1 MSVWPPGSNIYLG
14 ECVLLQCSV
23 ESNSSFVWRYRW
35 LKHEPRAASLPTPN
49 PRHLVSG
56 DSYSITAVTREDA
69 GSYQCQAERRES
81 NITSVVLLSQPAT
94 LRVSG
99 EQQLQPLQ
107 RGVGFLLYARI
118 NNTQEG
124 RLRRELTSNVH
135 ICSYKHVLTWRWL

>member
-23 ESNSSFVWRYRW
+23 ESNSSFAWSYRW
-35 LKHEPRAASLPTPN
+35 LKHKPHTAPASTLN

-81 NITSVVLLSQPAT
+81 NITSEVLLSQPAT

-124 RLRRELTSNVH
+124 RLCRGLTHNAH
-135 ICSYKHVLTWRWL
+135 ICSYKHILT